1 MMRVSKWFFAGL
13 VAFMFVGCLQA
24 EQDRTVTTKK
34 VEELVQREI
43 PIGTSKSQVI
53 AFLDICQIEHSD
65 YLEKVKA
72 IYAIIRDTL
81 QGTMVKGSI
90 KIEFYFD
97 DKSNLKDYLIKEVF
111 TGP

>member
-1 MMRVSKWFFAGL
+1 MKVSKWFIAGL
-13 VAFMFVGCLQA
+13 VTFMLVGCLQA

-97 DKSNLKDYLIKEVF
+97 DKSNLKDCFIKKVF